1 MICMICKLSAKSDK
15 YSAVVLF
22 KSASGVLPEL
32 VKPEVAQQ
40 IQELL
45 DWGFIRQSNSDMAR
59 PVVVVLKV
67 RHGENGVRICVDY
80 K

>member
-1 MICMICKLSAKSDK
+1 
-15 YSAVVLF
+15 
-22 KSASGVLPEL
+22 